1 MVDGNYLEQLNEAQR
16 RAVEHLGSP
25 ELVIAGA
32 GSGKTRVLT
41 YKIVHLLHNGMLPSH
56 ILALTF
62 TNKAAREMRERIAA
76 LVGEETASRLWM
88 GTFHSIFSRILR
100 RHSDKL
106 GFKSNFTVYDAS
118 DSKSLIR
125 TIVKDL
131 GLDDKYYRPGA
142 LASEISWAKNQLVS
156 PSAYAADGELMA
168 AARNKRIGRIDEV
181 YRTYCDRCR
190 IAGAMDFDDLLY
202 YTNVLFRDHPEL
214 LEDYKNYFEYVLVD
228 EYQDTNFAQHN
239 IISRLC
245 GGKDTICLVGDDAQS
260 IYSFR
265 GANIHN
271 ILDLRKWYANLTEYK
286 LEQNYR
292 STRNI
297 LGAANSLIAA
307 NREQIA
313 KEIFSK
319 NEEGDRIEI
328 VRSETEYEEAAAVAS
343 HIGQTRRM
351 LGLPSSEIAVLYRTN
366 AQSRVLE
373 EALRNRN
380 IPYRIYG
387 GLAFYQRKE
396 IKDAVSYFRLSIN
409 PDDDEAFVRV
419 INTPKRGIG
428 DTTVAKIRA
437 AAVSARVSMSAVI
450 SDPSHYGLDVNK
462 GTLAKLA
469 AFAELLK
476 DISAKAGRCP
486 ADEAARYI
494 VDRSCLLDE
503 YRSGDTPENISKR
516 ENLEELLN
524 GVKNFTEERFN
535 AGDNATMGDYLSQ
548 IALMTDQDEAS
559 DGNDSVTLM
568 TIHSAKGLE
577 FGAVFITGVEENLL
591 PSDKSRTPSDIEEE
605 RRLLYVAITR
615 AKKFCM
621 MSYAARRMVNG
632 QTNYTAPSRFI
643 QDIDP
648 RYLRPMH
655 GTQLAPRRA
664 PQPKTFGAGSTFSG
678 RFASP
683 SQTTT
688 IARPEETKIHTA
700 IGASPSTAGRTAND
714 SGEFSVH
721 SSGEL
726 RTGQR
731 IQHSTFGL
739 GVIRDIDTSREEH
752 RITAEFSDGKKR
764 LLLLKFAR
772 FKILS

>member
-1 MVDGNYLEQLNEAQR
+1 MVDGNYLEQLNDAQR

-76 LVGEETASRLWM
+76 LVGDETASRLWM

-100 RHSDKL
+100 RHSDRL
-106 GFKSNFTVYDAS
+106 GFRSNFTVYDAS

-156 PSAYAADGELMA
+156 PSAYAADSELMA

-214 LEDYKNYFEYVLVD
+214 LADYKKYFEYVLVD

-271 ILDLRKWYANLTEYK
+271 ILDLRKWYTNLTEYK

-409 PDDDEAFVRV
+409 PDDDEALVRV

-437 AAVSARVSMSAVI
+437 AAVSARVSMSTVI
-450 SDPSHYGLDVNK
+450 SEPSRYALDVNK
-462 GTLAKLA
+462 GTLAKLG

-476 DISAKAGRCP
+476 TIAAKAGACP

-524 GVKNFTEERFN
+524 GVKNFTEERFKV
-535 AGDNATMGDYLSQ
+535 GDNATMGDYLSQ
-548 IALMTDQDEAS
+548 IALMTDQDESS
-559 DGNDSVTLM
+559 DGSDSVTLM

-632 QTNYTAPSRFI
+632 QTNYTSPSRFI

-648 RYLRPMH
+648 RYLRPIH

-664 PQPKTFGAGSTFSG
+664 PQPKTFGAGSAFSD

-683 SQTTT
+683 AQTY
-688 IARPEETKIHTA
+688 IARPEEIKIHSA
-700 IGASPSTAGRTAND
+700 IGASPSTAGRTAAD

-772 FKILS
+772 FKLLS

>member
-1 MVDGNYLEQLNEAQR
+1 MVDGNYLEQLNDAQR

-25 ELVIAGA
+25 ELVIACA

-76 LVGEETASRLWM
+76 LVGDETASRLWM

-106 GFKSNFTVYDAS
+106 GFRSNFTVYDAS

-156 PSAYAADGELMA
+156 PSAYAADSELMA

-214 LEDYKNYFEYVLVD
+214 LADYKKYFEYVLVD

-271 ILDLRKWYANLTEYK
+271 ILDLRKWYTNLTEYK

-409 PDDDEAFVRV
+409 PDDDEALVRV

-437 AAVSARVSMSAVI
+437 AAVSARVSMSTVI
-450 SDPSHYGLDVNK
+450 SEPSRYALDVNK
-462 GTLAKLA
+462 GTLAKLG

-476 DISAKAGRCP
+476 TIAAKAGACP

-524 GVKNFTEERFN
+524 GVKNFTEERFKI
-535 AGDNATMGDYLSQ
+535 GDNATMGDYLSQ
-548 IALMTDQDEAS
+548 IALMTDQDESS
-559 DGNDSVTLM
+559 DGSDSVTLM

-632 QTNYTAPSRFI
+632 QTNYTSPSRFI

-648 RYLRPMH
+648 RYLRPIH

-664 PQPKTFGAGSTFSG
+664 PQPKTFGAGSAFSD

-683 SQTTT
+683 AQTY
-688 IARPEETKIHTA
+688 IARPEETKIHSA
-700 IGASPSTAGRTAND
+700 IGASPSTAGRTAAD

-772 FKILS
+772 FKLLS

>member
-271 ILDLRKWYANLTEYK
+271 ILDLRKWYTNLTEYK

-476 DISAKAGRCP
+476 DISAKAGICP

-664 PQPKTFGAGSTFSG
+664 PQPKTFGASSTFPG

-683 SQTTT
+683 LQTTT
-688 IARPEETKIHTA
+688 ARPEETKIHTA
-700 IGASPSTAGRTAND
+700 IGASPATIGRTAAD

>member
-428 DTTVAKIRA
+428 DTTVARIRA

-476 DISAKAGRCP
+476 DISAKAGICP

>member
-214 LEDYKNYFEYVLVD
+214 LADYKKYFEYVLVD

-271 ILDLRKWYANLTEYK
+271 ILDLRKWYTNLTEYK

-319 NEEGDRIEI
+319 NEDGDRIEI

-343 HIGQTRRM
+343 RIGQTRRM

-396 IKDAVSYFRLSIN
+396 IKNAVSYFRLSVN
-409 PDDDEAFVRV
+409 PDDDEALVRV

-450 SDPSHYGLDVNK
+450 SESSHYGLDVNK
-462 GTLAKLA
+462 GTLAKIG

-476 DISAKAGRCP
+476 DISAKAGTCP

-535 AGDNATMGDYLSQ
+535 VGDNATMGDYLSQ

-664 PQPKTFGAGSTFSG
+664 PQPKTFGADSAFSG

-683 SQTTT
+683 AQTPIT
-688 IARPEETKIHTA
+688 RPEETKIHTA
-700 IGASPSTAGRTAND
+700 IGASPATAGRTAAY

-752 RITAEFSDGKKR
+752 RITVEFSDGKKR

>member
-1 MVDGNYLEQLNEAQR
+1 MEDNYLDNLNEQQR
-16 RAVEHLGSP
+16 AAVEYCDGP

-41 YKIVHLLHNGMLPSH
+41 YKIVHLLKGGMEPWR

-62 TNKAAREMRERIAA
+62 TNKAAREMRERIEP
-76 LVGEETASRLWM
+76 LVGPQVARRLWM
-88 GTFHSIFSRILR
+88 GTFHSIFARLLR
-100 RHSDKL
+100 ASADRL
-106 GFKSNFTVYDAS
+106 GFKSNFTIYDAA
-118 DSKSLIR
+118 DSKNL
-125 TIVKDL
+125 VKSIIKDMD
-131 GLDDKYYRPGA
+131 LDDKIYKPSVVA
-142 LASEISWAKNQLVS
+142 NAISTAKNALIS
-156 PSAYAADGELMA
+156 PERYATLEDVMKADRD
-168 AARNKRIGRIDEV
+168 ARRPMIYAI
-181 YRTYCDRCR
+181 YRHYRDRLFT
-190 IAGAMDFDDLLY
+190 AGAMDFDDLLY
-202 YTNVLFRDHPEL
+202 YTNVLLRDNPDILAHYREMF
-214 LEDYKNYFEYVLVD
+214 KYVLVD

-319 NEEGDRIEI
+319 NEDGDRIEI

-396 IKDAVSYFRLSIN
+396 IKDAVSYFRLSVN

-437 AAVSARVSMSAVI
+437 AAVAARVSMSAVI

-476 DISAKAGRCP
+476 DISAKAGICP

-621 MSYAARRMVNG
+621 MSYAARRMING